1 MKTNKKLRLQYLF
14 QNSFF
19 ILLFFA
25 LILLIGILSN
35 QFVFV
40 KDMTQASR
48 SILTKGSIEI
58 LESMNGP
65 INMTVFATNDDANKG
80 DNFKKGLLDFVAKYQ
95 REKKD
100 ITISFINPTLEPKL
114 VEELGIRTDGEVIA
128 RVAGHAGRCQSR
140 LCHRGGI
147 RPCRSG
153 ARPLG
158 GLGKARVGLP

>member
-1 MKTNKKLRLQYLF
+1 MKKNKKLRLQYLF

-25 LILLIGILSN
+25 IILLVGVLSN

-48 SILTKGSIEI
+48 SILTKGSVEI

-80 DNFKKGLLDFVAKYQ
+80 DNFRKGLLDFVAKYQ
-95 REKKD
+95 REKKGH
-100 ITISFINPTLEPKL
+100 NYKL
-114 VEELGIRTDGEVIA
+114 CKPNTGAKVGRRTWY
-128 RVAGHAGRCQSR
+128 
-140 LCHRGGI
+140 
-147 RPCRSG
+147 
-153 ARPLG
+153 
-158 GLGKARVGLP
+158 

>member
-1 MKTNKKLRLQYLF
+1 MKKNKKLRLQYLF

-25 LILLIGILSN
+25 IILLVGVLSN

-48 SILTKGSIEI
+48 SILTKGSVEI

-80 DNFKKGLLDFVAKYQ
+80 DNFRKGLLDFVAKYQ

-100 ITISFINPTLEPKL
+100 ITISFVNPTLEPRL
-114 VEELGIRTDGEVIA
+114 VEELGIRTDGEVIVEFNKRTEHITPPFA
-128 RVAGHAGRCQSR
+128 
-140 LCHRGGI
+140 
-147 RPCRSG
+147 
-153 ARPLG
+153 
-158 GLGKARVGLP
+158 